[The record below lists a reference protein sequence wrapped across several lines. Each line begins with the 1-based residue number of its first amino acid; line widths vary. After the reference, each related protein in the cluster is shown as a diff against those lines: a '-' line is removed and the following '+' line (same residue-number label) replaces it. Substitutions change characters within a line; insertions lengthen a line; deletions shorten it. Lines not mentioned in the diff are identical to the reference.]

1 MIPSLADTFCVID
14 NTPLRVTM
22 GMRLLWEMSP
32 KLQEKFSFESSISLV
47 EYCVHCIDVA
57 KKELPFLPVP
67 ETDEEERYLHSLDS
81 EEVYAVTP
89 FLRGLQV
96 TRGFLATL
104 DLGSPQGRLKL
115 WRYVF
120 TQTSLIDTNRYYAEA
135 ALKQAPVPGN
145 ENITVPLIL
154 CPFLLERQDV
164 VSAHT
169 AEQDII
175 QWFQSNGAR
184 ELEDFDIVERFLSG
198 NTDKKGEM
206 PRRSYSGKEFA
217 DPGILRPGINIL
229 GYGFGELGIGEDAR
243 CALLNA
249 IEGGI
254 SASLYNIPLRVESR
268 SKNLTYRSFVDE
280 TLPHQNSLYCL
291 PASEFAKV
299 LFTLPEQSRRG
310 RRQIL
315 APPWELPRWPEP
327 MKRVLDYVDEL
338 WAPSR
343 FIAAALREAT
353 TRPVYHVPLSVSL
366 PESSGKTRAD
376 FGLPED
382 VFLFLFIF
390 DWLSWPNRKN
400 PSAVIKAFLRAF
412 PRNREVGLVIKTMN
426 IRNNLEKLYSV
437 LGRDSDD
444 SRIYILDETLDAS
457 DITALYQSVDAYVS
471 LHRSEGFGRTMAEAM
486 LAGIPVIATDFSG
499 NTDFCDDETAYLVE
513 GSIVKLKEG
522 DYLFP
527 EGQYWCDPD
536 IDQASEQMRFC
547 YENGVVREQKINKA
561 RSFIQKNH
569 SAKNIGKL
577 YVQRLEG

>member
-1 MIPSLADTFCVID
+1 MIPKLADTYCVID

-22 GMRLLWEMSP
+22 GMRLLWEISP
-32 KLQEKFSFESSISLV
+32 KLQEKFSFESPISLV
-47 EYCVHCIDVA
+47 EYCVHCIDIA
-57 KKELPFLPVP
+57 KKELPFLPVL
-67 ETDEEERYLHSLDS
+67 ETEEEREYLHSTDS
-81 EEVYAVTP
+81 EEIYAVTP

-96 TRGFLATL
+96 TREFLATL

-115 WRYVF
+115 WRYIF
-120 TQTSLIDTNRYYAEA
+120 TQTSLMDTNRYYAEL

-145 ENITVPLIL
+145 ERITVPLIF

-164 VSAHT
+164 VSAYT
-169 AEQDII
+169 TEQDII
-175 QWFQSNGAR
+175 RWFQLNGAR
-184 ELEDFDIVERFLSG
+184 ELEDFDLVERFLAG
-198 NTDKKGEM
+198 GANKGKERV
-206 PRRSYSGKEFA
+206 RRSSPGKAIA
-217 DPGILRPGINIL
+217 DPGNLKPGLNIL

-249 IEGGI
+249 IEGGL

-268 SKNLTYRSFVDE
+268 SKNLTYRNLVDE
-280 TLPHQNSLYCL
+280 TLPHQNNLYCL

-299 LFTLPEQSRRG
+299 LFTLPEQTRTG

-338 WAPSR
+338 WAPSK
-343 FIAAALREAT
+343 FIAEALRQAT
-353 TRPVYHVPLSVSL
+353 TRPVYHMPLSVSL
-366 PESSGKTRAD
+366 PSSSGKTRDD
-376 FGLPED
+376 FGLPKD

-390 DWLSWPNRKN
+390 DWLSWPTRKN
-400 PSAVIKAFLRAF
+400 PSAIVKAFSRAF
-412 PRNREVGLVIKTMN
+412 PKDREVGLVIKTMN
-426 IRNNLEKLYSV
+426 IRNDPKRFYSV
-437 LGRDSDD
+437 LGENGDD

-457 DITALYQSVDAYVS
+457 DITALYQSVNAYIS

-486 LAGIPVIATDFSG
+486 LAGIPVIATNYSG
-499 NTDFCDDETAYLVE
+499 NTDFCNNETAYLVE
-513 GSIVKLKEG
+513 GSLVKLKQG

-536 IDQASEQMRFC
+536 VDQASEQMRFC
-547 YENGVVREQKINKA
+547 YEDNVVREQKIKNA
-561 RSFIQKNH
+561 RSFIQMNH
-569 SAKNIGKL
+569 SAENIGRL